1 MIMTK
6 KRILHFLPVFLIM
19 LVAIYCRYRF
29 NFFQSTITGDGAYY
43 PLQVRS
49 ILENFHLA
57 LPDMPLYFYFT
68 ALVAKVLLVFS
79 NSEPNETIIL
89 AVKIVDILIPALS
102 AILVYIFSK
111 QLITKQ
117 DKPKFT
123 DYLMIAFSVLAL
135 PYIVFVSGELQKTAI
150 GIVLVFLYLLL
161 VYRYTEKGNLH
172 FIKIAGLLLLLA
184 FTHFGSFTVL
194 LMFTLILMLLNIREV
209 IKWLKIQDMK
219 MKAIL
224 TLGTL
229 LLFAGILIFDS
240 ARFTRLIRFPLH
252 VFDAPMILFW
262 IKGINTFNPILNMYT
277 LMINLLAIIALIV
290 LVRNKDEISNG
301 TFRFTLTLII
311 LTLILASPFLNDEL
325 FWRFIIYSFIPITL
339 TYLILFRSIDK
350 KLFKYITI
358 PVFILIILHSSRT
371 GLVGH
376 RRPSISKEAY
386 TELQSMKDSIN
397 LKSNSVVITRLF
409 LGWWV
414 AWEMNTNV
422 SQDYAITESDFKK
435 YDTFYFLRQ
444 INSKETFGNNI
455 LDTEVNIP
463 SNSEMI
469 YKGENFEFYE
479 LSNKE
484 DFKILPHKPPLAIG
498 KISNIS
504 NDRFTISNG
513 KLNYIVDYKG
523 SEGDLKNGELV
534 KVWGALRPFS
544 TKFKAEKIVSYQTN

>member
-1 MIMTK
+1 
-6 KRILHFLPVFLIM
+6 M
-19 LVAIYCRYRF
+19 LYEV
-29 NFFQSTITGDGAYY
+29 IT
-43 PLQVRS
+43 
-49 ILENFHLA
+49 
-57 LPDMPLYFYFT
+57 DMPLYFYFM

-252 VFDAPMILFW
+252 A
-262 IKGINTFNPILNMYT
+262 
-277 LMINLLAIIALIV
+277 
-290 LVRNKDEISNG
+290 
-301 TFRFTLTLII
+301 
-311 LTLILASPFLNDEL
+311 
-325 FWRFIIYSFIPITL
+325 
-339 TYLILFRSIDK
+339 
-350 KLFKYITI
+350 
-358 PVFILIILHSSRT
+358 
-371 GLVGH
+371 
-376 RRPSISKEAY
+376 
-386 TELQSMKDSIN
+386 
-397 LKSNSVVITRLF
+397 
-409 LGWWV
+409 
-414 AWEMNTNV
+414 
-422 SQDYAITESDFKK
+422 
-435 YDTFYFLRQ
+435 
-444 INSKETFGNNI
+444 
-455 LDTEVNIP
+455 
-463 SNSEMI
+463 
-469 YKGENFEFYE
+469 
-479 LSNKE
+479 
-484 DFKILPHKPPLAIG
+484 
-498 KISNIS
+498 
-504 NDRFTISNG
+504 
-513 KLNYIVDYKG
+513 
-523 SEGDLKNGELV
+523 
-534 KVWGALRPFS
+534 
-544 TKFKAEKIVSYQTN
+544 

>member
-1 MIMTK
+1 MTK
-6 KRILHFLPVFLIM
+6 KRILNFLPVLLIM

-49 ILENFHLA
+49 ILENFRLA

-68 ALVAKVLLVFS
+68 ALVAKVLLLIN
-79 NSEPNETIIL
+79 NSAPNETIIL

-161 VYRYTEKGNLH
+161 VYRYVEKGNLH

-184 FTHFGSFTVL
+184 FTHFGSFTVV
-194 LMFTLILMLLNIREV
+194 LMFTLIFILLNIKEV
-209 IKWLKIQDMK
+209 IKWIKTQDVK
-219 MKAIL
+219 MKVIL

-229 LLFAGILIFDS
+229 LLFAGILLFDS
-240 ARFTRLIRFPLH
+240 ARFFRLISYPFH
-252 VFDAPMILFW
+252 VFDAPRILFW
-262 IKGINTFNPILNMYT
+262 IKGINTFNPILNLYT
-277 LMINLLAIIALIV
+277 LLINLLAIIALIV
-290 LVRNKDEISNG
+290 LIRNKDEISNG
-301 TFRFTLTLII
+301 TFRFTLSLII
-311 LTLILASPFLNDEL
+311 LTLILASPFLNNEL
-325 FWRFIIYSFIPITL
+325 FWRFIIYSFIPLTL

-358 PVFILIILHSSRT
+358 PVFILIILHSSRA

-397 LKSNSVVITRLF
+397 PESNSVVITRLF

-435 YDTFYFLRQ
+435 YDSFYFLRQ
-444 INSKETFGNNI
+444 INAKDSFGNNI
-455 LDTEVNIP
+455 LDTEVDIP
-463 SNSEMI
+463 SNAEMI

-484 DFKILPHKPPLAIG
+484 DFKILPHKPPIAIG

-513 KLNYIVDYKG
+513 KLNYEVDYDG
-523 SEGDLKNGELV
+523 SLGDLKNGEIV
-534 KVWGALRPFS
+534 KVWGTLRPFS
-544 TKFKAEKIVSYQTN
+544 TKIKSDKTIRYQTN